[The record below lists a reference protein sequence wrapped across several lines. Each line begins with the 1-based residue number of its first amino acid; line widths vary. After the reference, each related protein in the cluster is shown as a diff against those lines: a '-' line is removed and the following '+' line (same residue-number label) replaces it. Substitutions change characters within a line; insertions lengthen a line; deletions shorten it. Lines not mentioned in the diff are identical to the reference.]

1 VIKPPEPSFEELFPS
16 LGSGSDTAK
25 PKPKQAVSMWGNK
38 KSFVDVLDEE
48 VVVDVV
54 ANDGD
59 DLLEKLN

>member
-1 VIKPPEPSFEELFPS
+1 MIKPPEPSFEELFPS

-25 PKPKQAVSMWGNK
+25 QAVSIWGSK

>member
-1 VIKPPEPSFEELFPS
+1 MIKPPEPSFEELFPS

-25 PKPKQAVSMWGNK
+25 PKQAVSMWGSK